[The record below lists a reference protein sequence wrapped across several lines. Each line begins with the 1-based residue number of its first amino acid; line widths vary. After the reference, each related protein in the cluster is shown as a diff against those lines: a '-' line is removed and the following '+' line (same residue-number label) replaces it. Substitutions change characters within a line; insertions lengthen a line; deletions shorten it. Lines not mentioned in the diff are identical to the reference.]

1 MPKIKMPE
9 FPVWKKREYSEQ
21 EIINFS
27 AELEKYRIWGKDPF
41 DPEKKIKYLSVGG
54 EYSYLQD
61 KKIIESFEKIKPEM
75 KTMSDLPNWRI
86 IFARHYDYME
96 HENKMRQY
104 FDWKY
109 RNQQKAKFA
118 DMKKLEGWDSIA
130 KSMPEVS
137 NWENPQEEITTEDID
152 DSFNL

>member
-1 MPKIKMPE
+1 MPE

-41 DPEKKIKYLSVGG
+41 DPNKKIKYLSVGG

-61 KKIIESFEKIKPEM
+61 KNIIEVVEKIKPET

-86 IFARHYDYME
+86 VFEYWKDYSE
-96 HENKMRQY
+96 HQNKIKQY
-104 FDWKY
+104 HDWKY
-109 RNQQKAKFA
+109 HKERKVKFA
-118 DMKKLEGWDSIA
+118 GVKELEGWDKIA
-130 KSMPEVS
+130 KTMPETS
-137 NWENPQEEITTEDID
+137 SWENPQEEITTEDID